1 MNGNLAYK
9 LDEYHDMPKEEII
22 GGRIIMMA
30 PATLNHTRI
39 VRNISR
45 IFDTYLQG
53 RPCEYFPDGAG
64 LYLEDETEE
73 YKPDGMVVCD
83 QNKSKDDKGVYGTP
97 DLVVEVLSPSTAR
110 HDRGHKKDI
119 YEKHGVREYWIVNPL
134 DMSVEQYVL
143 EDGRFVLWDVYHK
156 YAPSVLAGMKEKERA
171 TVVTEFRCSLFPDL
185 TIRLDDIFGRVVVR

>member
-9 LDEYHDMPKEEII
+9 LESEEEII
-22 GGRIIMMA
+22 GGEVVMMA

-64 LYLEDETEE
+64 LFLEDETEE

-83 QNKSKDDKGVYGTP
+83 ESKSKDKGVYGAP

-119 YEKHGVREYWIVNPL
+119 YEL
-134 DMSVEQYVL
+134 
-143 EDGRFVLWDVYHK
+143 
-156 YAPSVLAGMKEKERA
+156 
-171 TVVTEFRCSLFPDL
+171 
-185 TIRLDDIFGRVVVR
+185 